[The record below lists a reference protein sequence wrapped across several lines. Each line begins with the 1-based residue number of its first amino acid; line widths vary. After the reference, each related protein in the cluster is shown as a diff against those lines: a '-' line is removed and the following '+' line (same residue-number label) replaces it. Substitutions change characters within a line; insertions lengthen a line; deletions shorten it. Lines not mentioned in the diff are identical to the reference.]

1 MFTIQ
6 QEMMAR
12 NKMLLPLTEM
22 MHYLREFKENFPTLT
37 SLPKRLLQAEQRLDE
52 LTSSVRHE
60 FITLD

>member
-1 MFTIQ
+1 
-6 QEMMAR
+6 
-12 NKMLLPLTEM
+12 MLLPLTEM

-52 LTSSVRHE
+52 LNSSVRHE